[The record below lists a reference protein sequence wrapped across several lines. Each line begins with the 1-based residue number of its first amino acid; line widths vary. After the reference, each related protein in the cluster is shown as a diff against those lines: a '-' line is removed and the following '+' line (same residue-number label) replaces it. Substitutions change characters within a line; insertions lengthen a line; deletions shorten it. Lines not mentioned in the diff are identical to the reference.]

1 MPQPPKHIQSVNRA
15 LGILD
20 ALSEAGDNGFTLGE
34 ISKKVQV
41 NPSTVSHLI
50 NTLLHNQVVEQDP
63 ISKRYRLGIHLIE
76 LGNSARN
83 STSLARVAGQYIER
97 LWEHTEQACSLLIFH
112 GLMRTILM
120 GLTSRKM
127 LTAQGAPLD
136 ATTLHSTGSGK
147 LLLAYLPEQEFQDYL
162 RRTRLQRYT
171 ATTIT
176 DPEKLAEELDH
187 IRQVGYSLDREEHGN
202 GVRCIAAPVQ
212 DSTQTVIGCLDVVF
226 PVFNVTDEQI
236 ESWITATCK
245 HASDLSDQLRSIGL
259 VFK

>member
-1 MPQPPKHIQSVNRA
+1 MPPSTKLIQSVNRA
-15 LGILD
+15 LAILD
-20 ALSEAGDNGFTLGE
+20 ALSEAGDTGFSLGE
-34 ISKKVQV
+34 ISKKVQI
-41 NPSTVSHLI
+41 NPSTAYHLI
-50 NTLLHNQVVEQDP
+50 NTLLQNQVVEQDA

-83 STSLARVAGQYIER
+83 STSLARIAGQYIER
-97 LWEHTEQACSLLIFH
+97 LWECTEQACSLLIFH

-147 LLLAYLPEQEFQDYL
+147 LLLAFLPEQEFQDYL

-176 DPEKLAEELDH
+176 DPQKLAEELDH
-187 IRQVGYSLDREEHGN
+187 IRQLGYSLDREEHGN

-226 PVFNVTDEQI
+226 PVFNVSDEQV
-236 ESWITATCK
+236 EEWIAAACK
-245 HASDLSDQLRSIGL
+245 YANDLSDQLRTIGL
-259 VFK
+259 VFN